1 MRDIDQIYIDGKF
14 VTPHGREQAPLFNPA
29 TEEQI
34 GTVRLGD
41 GSDVEAA
48 VSAAKRAFPGFSR
61 ASRGARIEFLTRLS
75 AAVSA
80 RSEELTTAMTEEY
93 GSPRQFTVASV
104 ARASSVF
111 LDMAKVLETYEFRRT
126 IGRAE
131 VEMRPSGI
139 AAAITPWNS
148 NYGFIASKLATAIAA
163 GTTIVIKPSEMSAIQ
178 TQLLIECLHAANL
191 PPGVFNIINGTGPVA
206 GAALSA
212 HPDIAKI
219 SFTGST
225 ATGRAILRA
234 AADGIKRVT
243 LELGGKSPTLILED
257 ANLDQAIGQALALGF
272 NNSGQACIAGTRILA
287 AESQLE
293 EVLKRLQSAVSAI
306 KVGDSRDPNVQ
317 VGPMVS
323 QKQWDRIQDY
333 IRLGQEE
340 GATLLAGGPGR
351 PAGLTRGWF
360 VRPTVFTGV
369 TNQMRIAREE
379 IFGPVLCVIPYRDEA
394 HAIEIAND
402 TSYGLSSYVLS
413 SDVNRARHV
422 AGQLQAGRV
431 TINGAPH
438 EPCAPFGGVKQS
450 GIGREFGVFGL
461 EAFLEPR
468 TVLV

>member
-93 GSPRQFTVASV
+93 GSPRQFTIASV

-178 TQLLIECLHAANL
+178 TQLLTECLHAANL

-257 ANLDQAIGQALALGF
+257 ANLDQAIGQALSLGF

-402 TSYGLSSYVLS
+402 TSYGLASYVLS